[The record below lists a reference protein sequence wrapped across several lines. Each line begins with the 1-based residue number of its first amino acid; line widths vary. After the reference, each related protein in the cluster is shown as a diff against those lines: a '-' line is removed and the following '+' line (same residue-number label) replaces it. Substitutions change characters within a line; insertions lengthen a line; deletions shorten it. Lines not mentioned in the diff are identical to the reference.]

1 MFHLKWLDIVP
12 CEEMN
17 LKRLAGVILRRA
29 LNSIGAIERVSVGC
43 YLIKFA
49 FYKDEFSVSQGNAL
63 EGGKTEAE

>member
-1 MFHLKWLDIVP
+1 
-12 CEEMN
+12 MN

-29 LNSIGAIERVSVGC
+29 LTSIGAIERVSIGC